1 MISTYPKSV
10 SKLNNFLDMGGQEDE
25 DDGDDKENAMIVG
38 MLMMTKNLEKER
50 NVWYVNNDDANV
62 IVVSIKYP
70 SGCMPGLFAIH
81 LARPSQ

>member
-10 SKLNNFLDMGGQEDE
+10 SKLNNVLDMGGQEDE